1 MERRLAAIL
10 LADVVGF
17 SAQVSAD
24 ESGTHRRLSALR
36 DEFITPLVTAHRG
49 RVVKTMGDGFLCEFS
64 SVVDAVECALAWQA
78 GPAAPSG
85 RDGFRFRIG
94 IALGDVIVEGDDVFG
109 EGVNLAARLESLAE
123 ADGILVS
130 EHAYWQVRGKV
141 EARFDDLGPRALKNI
156 PEPVRVFRVTTS
168 STAETDR
175 ESTSVLSVPDRPSIA
190 VMPFVNRS
198 GDPEQEYF
206 SDGITEDLV
215 TALSRIRWF
224 FVIAR
229 NSSFAYKDRSY
240 DARSVARELG
250 VSYVVE
256 GSVRRAGD
264 RVRVTAELTEAG
276 TGRQVWANRYDR
288 DIADIFEVQDDITQ
302 TIVGAIEP
310 EMSKVERDRA
320 ASKAPGSLVA
330 WDLYQRGMAHL
341 YLLTK
346 DELDQARQLFE
357 KAIESDPELA
367 PAHAALAEADYYEVV
382 YGYADSMAE
391 NRERALGHA
400 RRAVFIDPEDA
411 SGHSTLGRVLYL
423 RGEHEDAILELE
435 TAIELNPSL
444 ALAHYGLGA
453 ALVFSGRAEE
463 AIAPLETAVRLS
475 PRDPNMGS
483 FLVRL
488 ADAYFL
494 MGDAGLAVQTAKK
507 ALQQPR
513 FQWSRYSILIATLG
527 SLGRADE
534 AASWLAQL
542 IEQRPDF
549 SIEFVRENHLYT
561 DPVCLERYLQAL
573 RDAGVPE
580 GSSVG

>member
-24 ESGTHRRLSALR
+24 ESGTHRRLTALR
-36 DEFITPLVTAHRG
+36 DEFIKPLITAHRG

-64 SVVDAVECALAWQA
+64 SVVDAVECALAWQGGA
-78 GPAAPSG
+78 ERPSG

-94 IALGDVIVEGDDVFG
+94 IALGDVIVDGDDVFG
-109 EGVNLAARLESLAE
+109 DGVNLAARLESLAE

-168 STAETDR
+168 ATGEPDR
-175 ESTSVLSVPDRPSIA
+175 ESMTVLSVPDRPSIA

-198 GDPEQEYF
+198 DDPEQEYF
-206 SDGITEDLV
+206 SDGITEDLI

-240 DARSVARELG
+240 DARSAARELG

-320 ASKAPGSLVA
+320 ASKAPGSLAA

-346 DELDQARQLFE
+346 DDLDQARRLFE

-367 PAHAALAEADYYEVV
+367 PAHAGLAEADYYEVV

-400 RRAVFIDPEDA
+400 RQAVSIDPEDA

-453 ALVFSGRAEE
+453 ALVFSGRAKK
-463 AIAPLETAVRLS
+463 AVAPLETAVRLS

-513 FQWSRYSILIATLG
+513 FQWSRYSILIAALG

-542 IEQRPDF
+542 MGQRPDF
-549 SIEFVRENHLYT
+549 SIEFVREKHLYT